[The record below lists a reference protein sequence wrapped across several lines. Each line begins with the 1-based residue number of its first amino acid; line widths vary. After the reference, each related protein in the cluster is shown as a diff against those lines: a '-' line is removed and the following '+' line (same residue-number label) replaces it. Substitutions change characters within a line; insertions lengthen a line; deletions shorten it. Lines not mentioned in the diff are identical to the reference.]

1 MARPPYWRWL
11 GAAAVIVLAAYM
23 DLSGPATEQY
33 PFVASDAN
41 IGELPEI
48 EWREIPV
55 GVLPTYGDLT
65 GVAGSRLDAG
75 TPLSRGLLV
84 PLDAVPADWWSMPAD
99 LPPQATVGS
108 RVLIAMFNPE
118 MEVEGVVVAAASAST
133 FGGHSPGLLAVPPQ
147 HAAAVAAALSQH
159 RATLLIRRG

>member
-1 MARPPYWRWL
+1 M
-11 GAAAVIVLAAYM
+11 
-23 DLSGPATEQY
+23 
-33 PFVASDAN
+33 
-41 IGELPEI
+41 
-48 EWREIPV
+48 
-55 GVLPTYGDLT
+55 
-65 GVAGSRLDAG
+65 
-75 TPLSRGLLV
+75 

-99 LPPQATVGS
+99 LPPPATVGS

-147 HAAAVAAALSQH
+147 HAAAVAAALSQQ